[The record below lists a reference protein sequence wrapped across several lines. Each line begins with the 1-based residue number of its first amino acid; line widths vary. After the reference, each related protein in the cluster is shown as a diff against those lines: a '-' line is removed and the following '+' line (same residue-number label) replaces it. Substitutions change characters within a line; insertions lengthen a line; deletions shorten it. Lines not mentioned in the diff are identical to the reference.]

1 MKKMLCIFL
10 SILILC
16 TPLVSV
22 MTFASETEE
31 GLNAEE
37 FVSEIGNLMF
47 EADAEEMGYG
57 KSGLFD
63 EGTES
68 HEKFATCKLIV
79 KSKKEIDTYGASA
92 VVSGY
97 NDLWILRYNSPEE
110 TEAAYEYYTSCSGI
124 EYVEADRLLNALSTE
139 EAVESAEK
147 TYISWGPDYINLDE
161 FNNGII
167 ANDAAPE
174 EKVVAVLDTGAQAD
188 HPAFNGRVI
197 PTGVNTSTSGERNDC
212 SDDNGHGTQVS
223 GVIIDS
229 TLDNVTV
236 RPYKVLDKYGQGTLI
251 SLAAGIISAV
261 NDGVDVINMSI
272 CFSESSEVLKE
283 AVQLADRNNI
293 ILVASSGND
302 SSDTVYYPASYDG
315 VLKIGAINESGTLA
329 NFSTKGEDVDFAAPG
344 VNIYTATRNSGYK
357 NVSGTSFA
365 APLVAAVIA
374 AMLSNAPDISS
385 EDIYSI
391 LKENAISVQ
400 ETDAKIKYGNGI
412 ICTPE
417 YYDPSIMYS
426 KTEAPYFSHPT
437 SFLKEEIDLEIFCD
451 TPGSVIYYTTDRS
464 VPSKANPSAVIYDG
478 NPIHISQ
485 TTIITAV
492 AYSEGRYR
500 SSVTSFASM
509 VVPVLQ
515 EEYFEIDSAGVITA
529 FTGTK
534 TSFTV
539 PDTINGITV
548 TGVGE
553 SVFAGTDVCEVF
565 LPETVTSIGKSAFEG
580 CAYLKTFSAKAA
592 AAIGDRAFYN
602 CSNLK
607 NIYINRIVTI
617 GKYAFYSVCSSHYE
631 LTGTTFSLHLDN
643 TTTIS
648 EGAFQYSA
656 ISNIDLINA
665 RTIAKQ
671 AFLECRALVSVHIG
685 SLSGISNEAFKNCVS
700 LRHVEI
706 YGLSSVAVGT
716 FSGCTALTDVNLPD
730 VSIVMTKAFENC
742 TSLEEILLESAQTIY
757 SASFTGCNALR
768 IINVPSFTGFETA
781 VYNSGSTTYPKFSS
795 ALQAFI
801 APNLGKTSA
810 KMFINAP
817 NILAVSFKGL
827 TEIADNTF
835 AGCTN
840 MMYLNIQN
848 VTTLSELAL
857 SGCEIDFIDARN
869 LQTAANLP
877 DNSGVMLSNNF
888 TQAASTATNLTVYG
902 TSGSKAEEFA
912 NANGYV
918 FCPIPYVYE
927 ELPEYIT
934 EITGTVT
941 VKAAGFDLTY
951 QWYSNT
957 VDSNEGGTPIEG
969 ATSETY
975 TFTKEDTAYYY
986 YCVITQNDVGVITEY
1001 ATDTIIK
1008 DPNPANYTNYNIA
1021 VNEAKKLNPLSYTN
1035 YEILEEALSVDV
1047 SGKRSCEQRTVDVQT
1062 ATIRS
1067 AMARLI
1073 PLKVTSAV
1081 LTAEKKEL
1089 IILQATKVKI
1099 NTNPTHAIYKKVEWS
1114 SENKDAFVVS
1124 KTGLV
1129 RCVGKGSAYIVARI
1143 TNYDGS
1149 VVIARTKFK
1158 SGTSTWI
1165 EEFFA
1170 LFFSYLFR
1178 FAAEFD
1184 IEAAKDIVRNR

>member
-16 TPLVSV
+16 TPLVPV

-31 GLNAEE
+31 GVTAEE
-37 FVSEIGNLMF
+37 FVSEIGSLML
-47 EADAEEMGYG
+47 ETDTEEMEYG

-63 EGTES
+63 EETES
-68 HEKFATCKLIV
+68 SAEFGTCKLIV
-79 KSKKEIDTYGASA
+79 KSENEIDTRGASA

-97 NDLWILRYNSPEE
+97 NDLWILRYSSPEE

-124 EYVEADRLLNALSTE
+124 EYVEVDRILNALSVE

-147 TYISWGPDYINLDE
+147 TYNSWGPDYINLDE

-167 ANDAAPE
+167 ANGVAPE

-188 HPAFNGRVI
+188 HPAFSGRVI
-197 PTGVNTSTSGERNDC
+197 PTGVNTSISGERNDC
-212 SDDNGHGTQVS
+212 SDDNGHGTQVA

-261 NDGVDVINMSI
+261 NDGVDIINMSI
-272 CFSESSEVLKE
+272 CFSESSAVLKE
-283 AVQLADRNNI
+283 AVQLADRCDI
-293 ILVASSGND
+293 VLVASSGND
-302 SSDTVYYPASYDG
+302 SSDTVFYPASYDG

-329 NFSTKGEDVDFAAPG
+329 NFSTKGEDIDFAAPG
-344 VNIYTATRNSGYK
+344 VNIYTTTRNSGYK

-365 APLVAAVIA
+365 APLVSAVVA
-374 AMLSNAPDISS
+374 AMLSNDPHLSS

-412 ICTPE
+412 ICAPE
-417 YYDPSIMYS
+417 YYDPSLITS

-437 SFLKEEIDLEIFCD
+437 SFLEEEIDLEIFCD
-451 TPGSVIYYTTDRS
+451 TPDSVIYYTTDRS
-464 VPSKANPSAVIYDG
+464 VPSKSNPSAIIYDG
-478 NPIHISQ
+478 NSIHISQ

-500 SSVTSFASM
+500 SSVTSFASI
-509 VVPVLQ
+509 VVPVLP

-548 TGVGE
+548 TGIGE

-565 LPETVTSIGKSAFEG
+565 LPETVTSIGASAFEE
-580 CAYLKTFSAKAA
+580 CAYLKTISAKSVTTV
-592 AAIGDRAFYN
+592 GNRAFYN
-602 CSNLK
+602 CSWLK
-607 NIYINRIVTI
+607 NIYINQIVTI
-617 GKYAFYSVCSSHYE
+617 GKYAFYNVCSQHYE
-631 LTGTTFSLHLDN
+631 LTGTTFSLNLDN

-656 ISNIDLINA
+656 ISNIELLTA

-671 AFLECRALVSVHIG
+671 AFLECPALVSVHIEE
-685 SLSGISNEAFKNCVS
+685 LSGISNEVFKNCISMRCVRINS
-700 LRHVEI
+700 
-706 YGLSSVAVGT
+706 LSSVAVGT
-716 FSGCTALTDVNLPD
+716 FSGCTSLKDIILPD
-730 VSIVMTKAFENC
+730 VSIVLSRAFENC
-742 TSLEEILLESAQTIY
+742 SSLEEIMLESAQTVY
-757 SASFTGCNALR
+757 STAFTGCTALR
-768 IINVPSFTGFETA
+768 IINVPSFTGFEAA
-781 VYNSGSTTYPKFSS
+781 VYNSGSTTYPKFSA

-801 APNLGKTSA
+801 APSLSKTSA
-810 KMFINAP
+810 NMFVNAP
-817 NILAVSFKGL
+817 NVLAVSFKNL
-827 TEIADNTF
+827 TEVADYTF
-835 AGCTN
+835 TGCTS
-840 MMYLNIQN
+840 MMYLNIQS
-848 VTTLSELAL
+848 VTALSELAL
-857 SGCEIDFIDARN
+857 SGCKIDFIDARN
-869 LQTAANLP
+869 LQTAADLP

-902 TSGSKAEEFA
+902 TAGSKAEEFA
-912 NANGYV
+912 TSNGYV
-918 FCPIPYVYE
+918 FYPIPYVYE

-941 VKAAGFDLTY
+941 VRAAGFDLTY

-1001 ATDTIIK
+1001 ATETIIK
-1008 DPNPANYTNYNIA
+1008 DPKPANYTYYNIA
-1021 VNEAKKLNPLSYTN
+1021 VNDAKKLNPLSYTN

-1047 SGKRSCEQRTVDVQT
+1047 SGKRSCEQRIVDVQT

-1067 AMARLI
+1067 AMARLN

-1099 NTNPTHAIYKKVEWS
+1099 NTNPTHSIYKKVEWS
-1114 SENKDAFVVS
+1114 SENPDAFVVS
-1124 KTGLV
+1124 KTGRV
-1129 RCVGKGSAYIVARI
+1129 RCVGEGSAYIVARI
-1143 TNYDGS
+1143 INYDGS
-1149 VVIARTKFK
+1149 VVIARMKFK
-1158 SGTSTWI
+1158 SSTTTWI

-1170 LFFSYLFR
+1170 LFFTYLFR
-1178 FAAEFD
+1178 AAAEFD
-1184 IEAAKDIVRNR
+1184 VETFKDIIKDR